1 VTAAA
6 ARPGRRVARGA
17 LGPVAEG
24 GRLVAAGVTYLNGRP
39 AIDPLERGR
48 YAERFVVGRAAS
60 AEVARRVAEG
70 EAALG
75 LMPVAAYADLGG
87 LELVPGVAIGA
98 KGPVRSVLLLADEPL
113 DRLDTI
119 VLDAT
124 SRTSVVL
131 ARLVVAARRKAP
143 VRYACDDPQGAVDAV
158 GGKTG
163 AVVIG
168 DVALRNEGRCA
179 RTIDLGAAW
188 LEMTGLPF
196 VFAAWCAPAGVVGP
210 GDAELLRAALAEGLA
225 DRAAIARDYA
235 RATGDD
241 EARARN
247 YLTEA
252 VRYEFGDLER
262 EGLQL
267 FFDRAA
273 AAGLLPPARVRF
285 VEGRPTSGGAARP
298 HGAAGA
304 TEAGGA
310 TGANADGAGADG
322 GAGAN
327 GAGAWPGR
335 PSIDALLSR
344 AAEGGRL
351 SGEEA
356 ERLYAEAPLFELG
369 LAADEVRRRRH
380 PDGVVTYIVDRNI
393 NYTNVCTTSCRFC
406 AFYRPLGHAEAYVLS
421 REVLAQKMREVVDAG
436 GVQIL
441 LQGGLHPELGIGWY
455 EDLFG
460 WIKSNFP
467 LGLHA
472 LSPEEIVHLSR
483 LEGLP
488 VREVLARLHAAGLD
502 SLPGGGAE
510 ILTDRVRRKIAPAK
524 CTSDEWLFVMREAHR
539 LGLRS
544 SATMMYGT
552 TDVARDRVLHLLK
565 LRALQDETGGF
576 TAFFCWDYQYEKGV
590 KQRAGETGTNY
601 YLRTQALARLVLDN
615 FEHVGASWV
624 TQGPDVGEVALRF
637 GADDFGSV
645 MFEENVVSSAGT
657 TYCIDAAAIERRIRG
672 AGFKAVRR
680 NVRYEWLGEPA

>member
-1 VTAAA
+1 VSASEPAGRA
-6 ARPGRRVARGA
+6 GRRVARGA
-17 LGPVAEG
+17 LGPVAED
-24 GRLVAAGVTYLNGRP
+24 GRLVVAGVTYLNGRP
-39 AIDPLERGR
+39 PIDPLEGGR
-48 YAERFVVGRAAS
+48 YAERFVVGRGTS

-70 EAALG
+70 EAAIG
-75 LMPVAAYADLGG
+75 LMPVAACADFGG

-113 DRLDTI
+113 EKLDTV

-131 ARLVVAARRKAP
+131 ARLVVAARRRAP
-143 VRYACDDPQGAVDAV
+143 LRYTCDDPEPAVAAV
-158 GGKTG
+158 GGATG

-168 DVALRNEGRCA
+168 DVALRNEGRFA
-179 RTIDLGAAW
+179 HAIDLGAAW
-188 LEMTGLPF
+188 LELTGLPF
-196 VFAAWCAPAGVVGP
+196 VFAAWAAPEGSIGAS
-210 GDAELLRAALAEGLA
+210 DAELLRAALAEGLA
-225 DRAAIARDYA
+225 RRAEIARDFA
-235 RATGDD
+235 QKTGDD
-241 EARARN
+241 EARARS
-247 YLTEA
+247 YLAES
-252 VRYEFGDLER
+252 VRYEFGELEQR
-262 EGLQL
+262 GLQA
-267 FFDRAA
+267 FFDRASS
-273 AAGLLPPARVRF
+273 AGLLPPARVRL
-285 VEGRPTSGGAARP
+285 VEGRPASSGAAAKAPPKPRP
-298 HGAAGA
+298 EPAS
-304 TEAGGA
+304 
-310 TGANADGAGADG
+310 
-322 GAGAN
+322 
-327 GAGAWPGR
+327 
-335 PSIDALLSR
+335 PSIDALLAR

-351 SGEEA
+351 SGAEA

-380 PDGVVTYIVDRNI
+380 PAGVVTYIVDRNI

-406 AFYRPLGHAEAYVLS
+406 AFYRPLGHAESYVLS
-421 REVLAQKMREVVDAG
+421 REVLAQKMQEVVDAG

-441 LQGGLHPELGIGWY
+441 LQGGLHPELRLGWY
-455 EDLFG
+455 EDLFR
-460 WIKSNFP
+460 WMKSTFP

-483 LEGLP
+483 MEGLS

-624 TQGPDVGEVALRF
+624 TQGPDVGEIALRF

-657 TYCIDAAAIERRIRG
+657 TYCIDAGAIERRIRG

-680 NVRYEWLGEPA
+680 NVRYEWLNQPA